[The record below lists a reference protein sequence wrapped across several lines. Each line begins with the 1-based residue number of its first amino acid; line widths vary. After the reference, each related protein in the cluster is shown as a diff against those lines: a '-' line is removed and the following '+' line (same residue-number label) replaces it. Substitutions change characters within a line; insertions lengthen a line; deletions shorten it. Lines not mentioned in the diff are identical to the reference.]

1 MLYSIN
7 PYNKKQLVTFNE
19 LSINE
24 IEEKIEASDNAFS
37 LWKKIPFSKR
47 SELILNVARILRE
60 QKNDFGVTI
69 SREMGKPITQSIA
82 EIEKCAGLCEYYAEN
97 AEKFLSPEIIKAD
110 AYKSYVSYE
119 PMGVVLAVMPWNFPF
134 WQVFRFAIPTLI
146 AGNTALLK
154 HASNVMMS
162 AENIQKTFE
171 LAGFPG
177 NVFQNLLI
185 KSDKVKGVIKN
196 PLIRAVTL
204 TGSKSAG
211 SAVASIAA
219 KEIKKSVLELGG
231 NNAFI
236 VLNDANLEKATE
248 TAINARFQNT
258 GQSCIAAKR
267 LLLHEGIAEEFL
279 EKYIDKIDDLKSG
292 DPLGKETYIGVLA
305 REDLAIELELQV
317 NKSVKMGA
325 KVLVGGN
332 RKGAYYE
339 PTVITNTTKDM
350 PVFKE
355 ETFGPVI
362 CVTTFT
368 TIDEAV
374 KISNDSEFGLGVSI
388 FTSDTDEIEKLVSQF
403 NEGAVFINEMVK
415 SDSRLPFGGIKDSG
429 FGRELSHH
437 GIKEFVNIKTVYINK

>member
-185 KSDKVKGVIKN
+185 KIDKVKGVIKN

-267 LLLHEGIAEEFL
+267 LLLHEDIAEEFL
-279 EKYIDKIDDLKSG
+279 EKYIDKIDNLKSG